1 MRRGS
6 EWPHLGYR
14 WMARQEN
21 MTMSTQQ
28 TNASAGVSLVTMQAQ
43 LEKMAAE
50 LAETKA
56 AAAAKPQLRTPTAA
70 APKPAHVPTYQ
81 GKGKLTAP
89 PKAAETG
96 RKASTTPCGAKSPK
110 GLCTKCNGPFNPILH
125 YTMDAVKAMDGKPLD
140 TSKLMTTTNL
150 DGRAFIGVSTDDKY
164 WGNVV
169 LVGFGR
175 DTINLRP
182 KTFLRLA
189 HAIGAFKAADHVMAV
204 LPESMYQDDTE

>member
-1 MRRGS
+1 
-6 EWPHLGYR
+6 
-14 WMARQEN
+14 
-21 MTMSTQQ
+21 MSTQQ
-28 TNASAGVSLVTMQAQ
+28 TNASAGVSLTSMQAQ
-43 LEKMAAE
+43 LAQMAAE
-50 LAETKA
+50 LAETRA
-56 AAAAKPQLRTPTAA
+56 AASASARPQLRTATP
-70 APKPAHVPTYQ
+70 APAKPHVPTNK
-81 GKGKLTAP
+81 GTGKLAAP
-89 PKAAETG
+89 PKTAK
-96 RKASTTPCGAKSPK
+96 RKNTSMCGAKSPN
-110 GLCTKCNGPFNPILH
+110 GPCQKCNGPFNPILH

-140 TSKLMTTTNL
+140 TSKLMTTTDL

-189 HAIGAFKAADHVMAV
+189 HAIGAFKAAEHVMAV